1 MLLATLEPAG
11 DLLGRPTL
19 QKTLAD
25 EAAELGVTL
34 HNSRPLAALEVAA
47 LGVDRQIAT
56 LGQQIAPQLA
66 ADGRGRP
73 AELPRDR
80 PQAHPLAFERGQPLP
95 LLQPQMRPARHRSIP
110 NCHSR
115 PEPYHKA
122 QGCCAS
128 RRTPPAADKLARITI
143 TAPVAGTVV
152 DLKLKT
158 PGGVVG

>member
-1 MLLATLEPAG
+1 MLFTTLEPAG

-19 QKTLAD
+19 HKTLAD

-34 HNSRPLAALEVAA
+34 HNRRPLTALEVAA

-56 LGQQIAPQLA
+56 LGQRIAPQLA
-66 ADGRGRP
+66 ADGRCRP
-73 AELPRDR
+73 AELPRHR
-80 PQAHPLAFERGQPLP
+80 PQAQPLAFERGQPLP

-122 QGCCAS
+122 PGCCAS
-128 RRTPPAADKLARITI
+128 RRTPPPILRSTEQRDRGAAAMGQSSAELGPA
-143 TAPVAGTVV
+143 AP
-152 DLKLKT
+152 L
-158 PGGVVG
+158 